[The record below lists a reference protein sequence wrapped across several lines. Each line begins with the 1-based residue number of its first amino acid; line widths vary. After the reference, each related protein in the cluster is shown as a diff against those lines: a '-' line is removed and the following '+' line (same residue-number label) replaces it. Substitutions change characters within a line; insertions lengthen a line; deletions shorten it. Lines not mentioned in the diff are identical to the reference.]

1 MAANDSFPWDRSERS
16 LSWVIWA
23 ALMLV
28 IALVAP
34 GLWAWYMSG
43 RQLAAT
49 TEAQRSRVYRLAVI
63 VSAGVGVV
71 ILAVGVVA
79 FVLTSYDWVVL
90 AATWSF
96 GLLHLSLLT
105 WSFRRVQK
113 GTSRKGVVG

>member
-1 MAANDSFPWDRSERS
+1 
-16 LSWVIWA
+16 LVIWA

-49 TEAQRSRVYRLAVI
+49 TDAQRWRVYRLAVI

-79 FVLTSYDWVVL
+79 FVLTGYDWLVL
-90 AATWSF
+90 AASWSF

-113 GTSRKGVVG
+113 AIGKTGAVR

>member
-1 MAANDSFPWDRSERS
+1 
-16 LSWVIWA
+16 LVIWA

-34 GLWAWYMSG
+34 ALWAWYMSG
-43 RQLAAT
+43 WQLAAT
-49 TEAQRSRVYRLAVI
+49 TEAQHWRVYRLAVI

-79 FVLTSYDWVVL
+79 FVLTGYDWVVL

-96 GLLHLSLLT
+96 GVIHLSLLT

-113 GTSRKGVVG
+113 GIGKTGVLR